1 MDRYVVRKVDFFVNC
16 RLFRRLVSL
25 MLEDIGSNVFDRIL
39 TFTRRRRKVITIQF
53 FQVQIWFSFLF
64 LFLFLFHFFLLFTVV
79 KLFFNFINRVRNLRW
94 FNPVRKE
101 IAGYWLLPQFKI
113 ACAHLRS
120 KLLAIFIFD
129 RVVTLMMDFNYG
141 VWSDPFWSCL
151 VSLSLCSFVVVVE
164 HFVTNR
170 QFGATMSAVIIF
182 CLLKLR
188 SCYFI

>member
-1 MDRYVVRKVDFFVNC
+1 MLSEKWTFLSIADESGDW
-16 RLFRRLVSL
+16 SPL

-39 TFTRRRRKVITIQF
+39 TFTRRRRKVITVQF

-94 FNPVRKE
+94 FNLVRKE

-120 KLLAIFIFD
+120 KLLGIFIFD
-129 RVVTLMMDFNYG
+129 RVVTLIMDFNLWCM
-141 VWSDPFWSCL
+141 VQSILELSCL
-151 VSLSLCSFVVVVE
+151 PVAVQLYGCSGALCCQQTIWSHNVCC
-164 HFVTNR
+164 HNILP
-170 QFGATMSAVIIF
+170 A
-182 CLLKLR
+182 
-188 SCYFI
+188 